1 VRQLATY
8 KVNPDG
14 SITKKMASGA
24 EYTVSKNDSRYQR
37 VANEAVGAGGNIKG
51 PISGGSSGSSSS
63 GGSSGTKK
71 NSGGGSSS
79 SGISSSVYEEI
90 VRKAKAGIP
99 LTDPTPEKQSIW
111 DAYSKAYSVD
121 NQKKEEKLTIEDYL
135 DQFKDQ
141 LDNYNMPYE
150 QALRDILSQAPSYT
164 PKSQEELQE
173 IAENYASL
181 NITPQLEALQRS
193 IEQAVATANSQTEA
207 INAAYAGVPAQTQS
221 MLDEARRYA
230 QESAIARGAG
240 QSGVVSWETEKRTTP
255 IMQQAQQAEQE
266 KAAKLAAVANWLAN
280 VQSQGEEQKKQL
292 SARQG
297 DLTQQYLQL
306 LSSQDQARSA
316 SDWERIFGSIGQLS
330 NMAQNA
336 NFNSQNW
343 AANLLPYFMQTTGQ
357 EMANQLDQSQVFGE
371 VPNIPSSNAPSN
383 QKSVSMDNEKQY
395 LLSQL
400 EQAKKTG
407 NKGLESW
414 VLAQAKQY
422 GINLG
427 V

>member
-1 VRQLATY
+1 MKKLAHSY
-8 KVNPDG
+8 SWD
-14 SITKKMASGA
+14 
-24 EYTVSKNDSRYQR
+24 
-37 VANEAVGAGGNIKG
+37 
-51 PISGGSSGSSSS
+51 SSGIYKDGRYLNMNDPKTRQALENDPYGQKALSGYRSGTSGKASAELDKVVAEANKKSSSS
-63 GGSSGTKK
+63 GGSKK
-71 NSGGGSSS
+71 SSS
-79 SGISSSVYEEI
+79 SKSSKI
-90 VRKAKAGIP
+90 TA
-99 LTDPTPEKQSIW
+99 
-111 DAYSKAYSVD
+111 
-121 NQKKEEKLTIEDYL
+121 EDYL
-135 DQFKDQ
+135 KQFSDQ

-150 QALRDILSQAPSYT
+150 QAIRDLLSQAPSYT

-181 NITPQLEALQRS
+181 NITPQLEALQRA
-193 IEQAVATANSQTEA
+193 IEQAVATASSQTEA

-240 QSGVVSWETEKRTTP
+240 QSGVVNWETEKRTTP

-292 SARQG
+292 AARQG

-316 SDWERIFGSIGQLS
+316 SDWERLFSSIGQLS

-343 AANLLPYFMQTTGQ
+343 AANLLPYFMQTAGQ
-357 EMANQLDQSQVFGE
+357 EMASQLDQSQVFGE